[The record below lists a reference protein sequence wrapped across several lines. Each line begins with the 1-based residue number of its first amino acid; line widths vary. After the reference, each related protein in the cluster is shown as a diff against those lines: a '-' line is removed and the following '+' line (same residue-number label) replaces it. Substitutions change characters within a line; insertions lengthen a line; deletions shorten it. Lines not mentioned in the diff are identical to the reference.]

1 MAGFADIIASGVSI
15 ANNLTTTLQATVTH
29 KSGLTRNAYGKPTFS
44 TSTART
50 AIVEKRN
57 RLVRDAAGQEV
68 LSKAVITF
76 PYPVTISNTD
86 ILTLPDSSELAILLV
101 RGIID
106 PDTNAEYM
114 VEVEL
119 G

>member
-1 MAGFADIIASGVSI
+1 MAGFADLVASGVSI
-15 ANNLTTTLQATVTH
+15 ANTLTETLQATVTH
-29 KSGLTRNAYGKPTFS
+29 KTGLTRDAFGTPTFS
-44 TSTART
+44 TSTSRK

-57 RLVRDAAGQEV
+57 KLLRDAMGQEV
-68 LSKAVITF
+68 LSKALLTF
-76 PYPVTISNTD
+76 PYPVTIANTD
-86 ILTLPDSSELAILLV
+86 MVTLPDSSELAILMV
-101 RGIID
+101 RGIVD

>member
-15 ANNLTTTLQATVTH
+15 ANNLTESLQATVTH
-29 KSGLTRNAYGKPTFS
+29 KSGLSRDAFGKPTFS
-44 TSTART
+44 TSTSRK
-50 AIVEKRN
+50 AIVEKRSK
-57 RLVRDAAGQEV
+57 LLRDAKGQEV
-68 LSKAVITF
+68 LSKALLTF
-76 PYPVTISNTD
+76 PYPVTIANTD
-86 ILTLPDSSELAILLV
+86 MVTLPDSSELAILLV
-101 RGIID
+101 RGIVD